1 MQCFGMTLETSIA
14 MNRVLYTLALSMA
27 WVGHL
32 WAGTLELQ
40 GQPVQ
45 GGLMQGRTDPGTE
58 VTFDGRPVRI
68 SKDGV
73 FLIGFGRDAPAQA
86 KLVVTFTDGSR
97 EWRELKVGQRKYK
110 IQRIDGLPPRKISP
124 SEEDLARIHR
134 ESASIKEA
142 RTKDDARTDFL
153 KGFIWPAKGRISGI
167 YGSQRILNGEPRR
180 PHYGLDIA
188 APVETPVVAP
198 ASGIVTLTHPDMF
211 YSGGTLI
218 LDHGHG
224 LSSTFIHLH
233 RILVKEGQYVRQ
245 GDVIAEIG
253 ATGRVTGPHL
263 DWRINLFKRRLDP
276 QLILKAMPASA
287 KQVSN

>member
-1 MQCFGMTLETSIA
+1 MTLETSIA

-153 KGFIWPAKGRISGI
+153 KGFIWPAKGRISGV

>member
-1 MQCFGMTLETSIA
+1 MTLETSIA
-14 MNRVLYTLALSMA
+14 MNRILYTLALSMA

-167 YGSQRILNGEPRR
+167 YGSQRILNGETRR

-188 APVETPVVAP
+188 APVETAVVAP

>member
-1 MQCFGMTLETSIA
+1 MTLETSIA

-188 APVETPVVAP
+188 APVGTLVVAP

>member
-1 MQCFGMTLETSIA
+1 MTLETSIA

-45 GGLMQGRTDPGTE
+45 GGLMQGRTDPSAK
-58 VTFDGRPVRI
+58 VSFDGQPVRI

>member
-1 MQCFGMTLETSIA
+1 MTLETSIA
-14 MNRVLYTLALSMA
+14 MNRILYTLALSMA

>member
-1 MQCFGMTLETSIA
+1 MTLETSIA

-134 ESASIKEA
+134 ESASIKKA
-142 RTKDDARTDFL
+142 RAQDDARTDFL

-188 APVETPVVAP
+188 ARVGTLVVAP

>member
-1 MQCFGMTLETSIA
+1 MTLETSIA
-14 MNRVLYTLALSMA
+14 MNRILYTLALSMA

-167 YGSQRILNGEPRR
+167 YGSQRILNGETRR

>member
-1 MQCFGMTLETSIA
+1 MTLETSIA

-58 VTFDGRPVRI
+58 VTFDGRPVRV

>member
-1 MQCFGMTLETSIA
+1 MTLETSIA

-73 FLIGFGRDAPAQA
+73 FLIGFGRDAPAQT

>member
-1 MQCFGMTLETSIA
+1 MTLETSIA

-287 KQVSN
+287 KRVSN

>member
-1 MQCFGMTLETSIA
+1 MTLETSIA

-142 RTKDDARTDFL
+142 RAKDDARTDFL
-153 KGFIWPAKGRISGI
+153 KGFIWPAKGRISGV

-188 APVETPVVAP
+188 APVGTLVVAP

-287 KQVSN
+287 KRVSN

>member
-1 MQCFGMTLETSIA
+1 MTLETSIA

-153 KGFIWPAKGRISGI
+153 KGFIWPAKGRISGV

-188 APVETPVVAP
+188 APVGTLVVAP

-287 KQVSN
+287 KRVSN

>member
-1 MQCFGMTLETSIA
+1 MTLETSIA

-58 VTFDGRPVRI
+58 VTFDGRPVRV

-73 FLIGFGRDAPAQA
+73 FLIGFGRDAPAQT

-142 RTKDDARTDFL
+142 RAKDDARTDFL
-153 KGFIWPAKGRISGI
+153 KGFIWPAKGRITGV

>member
-1 MQCFGMTLETSIA
+1 MTLETSIA

-167 YGSQRILNGEPRR
+167 YGSQRILNGETRR

-287 KQVSN
+287 KRVSN

>member
-1 MQCFGMTLETSIA
+1 MTLETSIA
-14 MNRVLYTLALSMA
+14 MNRILYTLALSMA

-45 GGLMQGRTDPGTE
+45 RGLMQGRTDPGTE

-167 YGSQRILNGEPRR
+167 YGSQRILNGETRR

>member
-1 MQCFGMTLETSIA
+1 MTLATSIA
-14 MNRVLYTLALSMA
+14 MNRILYTLVLSVA

-153 KGFIWPAKGRISGI
+153 KGFIWPAKGRISGV

>member
-1 MQCFGMTLETSIA
+1 MTLATSIA
-14 MNRVLYTLALSMA
+14 MNRILYTLVLSVA

-45 GGLMQGRTDPGTE
+45 GGLMQGRTDPSAK
-58 VTFDGRPVRI
+58 VSFDGQPVRI

-86 KLVVTFTDGSR
+86 KLVTTFADGSR
-97 EWRELKVGQRKYK
+97 EWRELKVGQREYK

-142 RTKDDARTDFL
+142 RAKDDARTDFL
-153 KGFIWPAKGRISGI
+153 KGFIWPAKGRITGV

-188 APVETPVVAP
+188 APVGTLVVAP
-198 ASGIVTLTHPDMF
+198 ASGIVTLTNPNMF

-276 QLILKAMPASA
+276 QLILKVMPSSA

>member
-1 MQCFGMTLETSIA
+1 MTLETSIA

-58 VTFDGRPVRI
+58 VTFDGRPVRV

-134 ESASIKEA
+134 ESALIKEA
-142 RTKDDARTDFL
+142 RAQDDARTDFL
-153 KGFIWPAKGRISGI
+153 KGFIWPAKGRISGV

-188 APVETPVVAP
+188 APVGTLVVAP

-287 KQVSN
+287 KRVSN

>member
-58 VTFDGRPVRI
+58 VTFDGRPVRV

-73 FLIGFGRDAPAQA
+73 FLIGFGRDAPAQT

>member
-1 MQCFGMTLETSIA
+1 MTLETSIA
-14 MNRVLYTLALSMA
+14 MNRILYTLALSMA

-45 GGLMQGRTDPGTE
+45 GGLMQGRTDPDTE
-58 VTFDGRPVRI
+58 VTFDGRPVRV

-73 FLIGFGRDAPAQA
+73 FLIGFGRDAPAQT

-188 APVETPVVAP
+188 APVETAVVAP

-276 QLILKAMPASA
+276 QLILKAMPSSA

>member
-1 MQCFGMTLETSIA
+1 MTLATSIA
-14 MNRVLYTLALSMA
+14 MNRILYTLVLSVA

-45 GGLMQGRTDPGTE
+45 GGLVQGRTDPSAE
-58 VTFDGRPVRI
+58 VSFDGQPVRI

-73 FLIGFGRDAPAQA
+73 FLIGFGRDAPTQA
-86 KLVVTFTDGSR
+86 KLVATFTDGSR
-97 EWRELKVGQRKYK
+97 EWRELKVGQREYK

-142 RTKDDARTDFL
+142 RAKDDARTDFL
-153 KGFIWPAKGRISGI
+153 KGFIWPAKGRITGV

-188 APVETPVVAP
+188 APVGTLVVAP
-198 ASGIVTLTHPDMF
+198 ASGIVTLTNPNMF

-253 ATGRVTGPHL
+253 ATGRVTGAHL

-276 QLILKAMPASA
+276 QLILKAMPSSA
-287 KQVSN
+287 KQVLN

>member
-1 MQCFGMTLETSIA
+1 MTLETSIA

-73 FLIGFGRDAPAQA
+73 FLIGFGRDAPAQT

-287 KQVSN
+287 KRVSN

>member
-1 MQCFGMTLETSIA
+1 MTLETSIA
-14 MNRVLYTLALSMA
+14 MNRILYTLALSMA

-124 SEEDLARIHR
+124 SEEDLTRIHR

-167 YGSQRILNGEPRR
+167 YGSQRILNGETRR

>member
-1 MQCFGMTLETSIA
+1 MTLATSIA
-14 MNRVLYTLALSMA
+14 MNRILYTLVLSVA

-68 SKDGV
+68 SKDGA
-73 FLIGFGRDAPAQA
+73 FLIGFGHDAPAQA

-153 KGFIWPAKGRISGI
+153 KGFIWPAKGRISGV

>member
-1 MQCFGMTLETSIA
+1 
-14 MNRVLYTLALSMA
+14 MNRILYSLMVFVVSL
-27 WVGHL
+27 GHV

-40 GQPVQ
+40 GQLVQ
-45 GGLMQGRTDPGTE
+45 GGLMQGRIDPGAE
-58 VTFDGRPVRI
+58 VIFDGQPVRI

-86 KLVVTFTDGSR
+86 KLAITLADGSR
-97 EWRELKVGQRKYK
+97 EWRELRVSQRKYK
-110 IQRIDGLPPRKISP
+110 VQRIDGLPPRKVNP
-124 SEEDLARIHR
+124 SEEDLVRIGRETALIKKAR
-134 ESASIKEA
+134 AQ
-142 RTKDDARTDFL
+142 DDARTDFL
-153 KGFIWPAKGRISGI
+153 KGFIWPAKGRITGV
-167 YGSQRILNGEPRR
+167 YGSQRTLNGEPRR

-188 APVETPVVAP
+188 APVGTPVVAP

-233 RILVKEGQYVRQ
+233 RIIVKEGQYVQQ

-263 DWRINLFKRRLDP
+263 DWRVNLFKRRLDP

>member
-1 MQCFGMTLETSIA
+1 M
-14 MNRVLYTLALSMA
+14 
-27 WVGHL
+27 
-32 WAGTLELQ
+32 
-40 GQPVQ
+40 
-45 GGLMQGRTDPGTE
+45 
-58 VTFDGRPVRI
+58 
-68 SKDGV
+68 
-73 FLIGFGRDAPAQA
+73 FLIGFGRDAPAQT